1 MNLFDSENISISI
14 ILNDI
19 MFFFSYPWGLIPK
32 CFISTFS
39 LNSIEPHEGLFKGM
53 GLIVKV
59 SFDTGAFSRG
69 A

>member
-19 MFFFSYPWGLIPK
+19 MLFFLTLGGLFK
-32 CFISTFS
+32 NCFISTFS